1 MDRATRGIRN
11 NNPLNIRK
19 GTKWKGLRAEQT
31 DKDFCQFESMTYG
44 MRAGLKLL
52 INYVSGNNSAHIP
65 FNTIR
70 KVISRWAPPSEN
82 ATEKYIDFVS
92 RETGISDGAVLRADD
107 ASLLIPVA
115 IAMAFVE
122 CGQWTDANMWWS
134 AWALI

>member
-31 DKDFCQFESMTYG
+31 DKDFCQFESITYG

-52 INYVSGNNSAHIP
+52 INYVSGNNSAHIT

-92 RETGISDGAVLRADD
+92 RETGISAGAVLRADD
-107 ASLLIPVA
+107 ASMLIPVA

-122 CGQWTDANMWWS
+122 CGQWTDTRMWWS